1 MNVTRRWVMMTPSV
15 KGDSDWYWKWE
26 WECDGMGLGTAAG
39 TEIGLG
45 CLVSHKIVKA
55 AGDNL

>member
-15 KGDSDWYWKWE
+15 KGDSDWYCD

-39 TEIGLG
+39 TEMGLG